1 MDTALSRRTEVF
13 RHAVVRDPLLSICAG
28 HARAEGDFVSGRI
41 YLYEDVPPEA
51 AAAFS
56 QARSK
61 GTFFNRDIRDR
72 YVYRDIT
79 HEYAG

>member
-1 MDTALSRRTEVF
+1 MPSSVIRFFGYAPDTRELKVT
-13 RHAVVRDPLLSICAG
+13 
-28 HARAEGDFVSGRI
+28 FVSGRL
-41 YLYEDVPPEA
+41 YVYEDVPPEV
-51 AAAFS
+51 AAAFR

-61 GTFFNRDIRDR
+61 GTYFNREIRDR